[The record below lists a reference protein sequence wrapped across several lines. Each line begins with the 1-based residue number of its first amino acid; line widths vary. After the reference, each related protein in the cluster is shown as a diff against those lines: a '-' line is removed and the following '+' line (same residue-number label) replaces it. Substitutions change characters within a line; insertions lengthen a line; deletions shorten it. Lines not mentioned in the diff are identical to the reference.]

1 MGLPKPAKTTNRHR
15 QSNHNHVSP
24 SDDDNHPPNRK
35 TSLAH
40 RFDRCRYQPPIATMP
55 DNHVTGK
62 SEPRQ
67 RCGKCDRLAIGSSD
81 PKPLTRNLATYRTTT
96 RTEEKTLR
104 DVFLTIE
111 ALCERVFRI
120 YSIDEN
126 EQIGFRVRST
136 LQMDLVR

>member
-1 MGLPKPAKTTNRHR
+1 MMTIIHR
-15 QSNHNHVSP
+15 TE
-24 SDDDNHPPNRK
+24 K

-126 EQIGFRVRST
+126 EQIGFSVRST